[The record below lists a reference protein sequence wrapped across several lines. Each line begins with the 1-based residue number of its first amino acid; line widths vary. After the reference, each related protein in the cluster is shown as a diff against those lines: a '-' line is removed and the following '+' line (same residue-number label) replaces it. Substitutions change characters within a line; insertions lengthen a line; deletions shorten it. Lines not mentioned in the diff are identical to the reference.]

1 MENQIVLPQS
11 LSCVDE
17 SYRLID
23 EIKHIIINLKRS
35 KKIFDQIVHSSSETV
50 RALHYVKNEI
60 EFYVQQYEDVFNKYK
75 TSLENIKE
83 FAKEIASIEKSYY
96 LFYPYRHVKEKY
108 DKLLKEHEN
117 CEKRLNPILIKV
129 IMNKQES
136 QHEDFK
142 QIQEILKSIPNYN
155 KNEYIN
161 NIEKIIQN
169 LVEKSSLEIS
179 VPRIDSALLFDPPT
193 PGDSKL
199 NLENDPDRRPE
210 WDQDDC
216 VQTKHSIKK
225 IYKRGVEVACEPV
238 NAFSQNM
245 SILSELKRFD
255 ESRNILKFYGL
266 SRVDDDEMLVF
277 EWASL
282 GSLKNVYE
290 NEKKKIPWD
299 LKVKIAQ
306 DICQGLLFLSHANI
320 FHRDV
325 RCENIMMTHYMEPK
339 ITNFYLAKHASEIGP
354 DNEEHIADYIL
365 RIINWYA
372 PEMMQKNAKYT
383 QECEVFVM
391 LLWELAFQRIPY
403 EKMSK
408 EEIIFH
414 VQHGR
419 RESPDPPF
427 YTLEYLNIQRKY
439 LKIIADGWDNNP
451 ERRIRM
457 DDILLRFSDIENDLT
472 KPKRNN
478 SSSVHSSDQLDQL
491 SPIRT
496 RAASTPVKPH
506 PHFKKQRPQTLR
518 LNESKPDKHTIPD
531 TPGFYPS
538 PRISYQKDPRKSRP
552 MSLILKTPTLEPV
565 NELYHPYLTET
576 PGEIDSFETYQLGRP
591 NKYDPS
597 MMVNSSPPGSPIISI
612 TQDYNSPKTDVIEES
627 YSPNDEAP
635 NKARDIVIEES
646 SETLDLVSSNEEA
659 DDDDQ
664 IPPNSGRIKSPS
676 SQASQNVPISISKKL
691 NHGLI
696 INAKKM
702 QIATPLACASTSE
715 PKMKVLDIIKFQA
728 KLIPSSKPR
737 NSFLLE
743 NHITGDLDNLDWISN
758 ADPLI
763 NTSKANSV
771 YLEIKFSKAE
781 ITFEKGSIKPSKEF
795 DAAIKNSLNH
805 NNPYRELIK
814 VFEEFGHF
822 LPNKV
827 ILGDKLYS
835 ISKSSTTQKSAGLKS
850 INKEF
855 KKADDFSRDCR
866 DYIDIMKQWQ
876 TCIKS
881 NSNVDSSSL
890 TSIGGNSIKK
900 DKIKEWAISCL
911 TKSPDSWNIIN
922 WEDLYPLY
930 EILEPQ
936 VCQDVKLCL
945 GIDEQ
950 TISTGVKEK
959 VLRSGVIQIDSS
971 KYKYPVKFD
980 IPLESNNYQIFG
992 KVSKQDGTPVDN
1004 VDVKFKSKDKS
1015 GFLATVET
1023 FSENNLDDLQITWV
1037 LVGIPSDVGIFD
1049 SNTRS
1054 ISVLC
1059 INKRQFSP
1067 KPAKDDTGIDNCD
1080 VQLKTPDSLPS
1091 NAILITSFKYPKSD
1105 HKQSFIAEVKDYRDK
1120 TIHVNISVKKS
1131 ESLDD
1136 DDDDFVETPEL
1147 CWSVLQFDDE
1157 DETNNLKDIGQN
1169 VFVNSNSNSNEID
1182 VSYKKLD
1189 SETINELVE
1198 FIKVKEKSISK
1209 LDVSYNNI
1217 NSKLGNVLMKAL
1229 ESHST
1234 LTCLNLRATYIESD
1248 TLLLLLKMIKYNKT
1262 HINDLDLSHNG
1273 EKLVKKGK
1281 MFMEALGK
1289 NTTIL
1294 SLNLSENPF
1303 DWSDVGDLSFNN
1315 LQCNKT
1321 LENLDLSNCNLSP
1334 KVVEKLKKFLITS
1347 KKLKSLNL
1355 SSNNLA
1361 YQSERIISE
1370 VLTKNKSLKI
1380 LNLSSNKISS
1390 SIESLDKD
1398 TKTSLS
1404 GRYKYKYDMSRAL
1417 KVNNLAEA
1425 IRKNKTLK
1433 KLDLSSN
1440 YIRLEA
1446 GRNIARALTNNKFI
1460 TELNFSDNDI
1470 VHELSEF
1477 LITILLNNNIT
1488 GISLR
1493 STKISSEMVTTL
1505 AQDLKSNK
1513 IKLRYLNLS
1522 RNEISSDAIG
1532 TLIEA
1537 LEDNK
1542 TLKNLDLSD
1551 ITGAGQIGQ
1560 ELTKSLE
1567 KNKTLKTLNLSNC
1580 NIRNNVVNALEKALR
1595 TNNSLSDLD
1604 LSYNSCPMSNLLKAL
1619 EKNRSLIKLNISNL
1633 DLLPEEIEALSDALT
1648 TNNTLTHLCLSKTMD
1663 DPDTGKALFKALEV
1677 NTRLIDLDLSKN
1689 NIQDIELISNTL
1701 LNNGSL
1707 RRVDLTS

>member
-1 MENQIVLPQS
+1 MEKQIVLPES

-17 SYRLID
+17 SNRSID

-35 KKIFDQIVHSSSETV
+35 KKIFDPIVHSSSETV

-75 TSLENIKE
+75 ISLENIKE

-142 QIQEILKSIPNYN
+142 QIQEVP
-155 KNEYIN
+155 
-161 NIEKIIQN
+161 
-169 LVEKSSLEIS
+169 

-193 PGDSKL
+193 HGDSKS
-199 NLENDPDRRPE
+199 NLENEPDRRPE
-210 WDQDDC
+210 WDQDDY
-216 VQTKHSIKK
+216 VQMKHNIKK
-225 IYKRGVEVACEPV
+225 IYKRGVEIE
-238 NAFSQNM
+238 
-245 SILSELKRFD
+245 
-255 ESRNILKFYGL
+255 
-266 SRVDDDEMLVF
+266 
-277 EWASL
+277 
-282 GSLKNVYE
+282 
-290 NEKKKIPWD
+290 
-299 LKVKIAQ
+299 
-306 DICQGLLFLSHANI
+306 
-320 FHRDV
+320 
-325 RCENIMMTHYMEPK
+325 
-339 ITNFYLAKHASEIGP
+339 P

-365 RIINWYA
+365 NIINWYA
-372 PEMMQKNAKYT
+372 PEMMQKNAVYT
-383 QECEVFVM
+383 QECEVFSYVM

-408 EEIIFH
+408 EEIIYH
-414 VQHGR
+414 VQNGR

-439 LKIIADGWDNNP
+439 LRIIADGWDNTP

-478 SSSVHSSDQLDQL
+478 SGSVHSSDQLDQL

-506 PHFKKQRPQTLR
+506 PHYKKRPQTLG
-518 LNESKPDKHTIPD
+518 LNESRPDKHTIPD
-531 TPGFYPS
+531 SPGFYLS
-538 PRISYQKDPRKSRP
+538 PRNYPKESRKSRP

-565 NELYHPYLTET
+565 NELYHPYITET
-576 PGEIDSFETYQLGRP
+576 PGQITETPGQIDSFEAYQLEKP
-591 NKYDPS
+591 NKYESPI
-597 MMVNSSPPGSPIISI
+597 MITSSPPIMPSA
-612 TQDYNSPKTDVIEES
+612 QDYTSSKTEES
-627 YSPNDEAP
+627 YSPKPNEVNNNEQINAIEANQQNINESSINIVADKPKQLRKDDEAP

-646 SETLDLVSSNEEA
+646 SETLDLVTSNEVSRFLRSKPQNSNRLSLIAADDDDAKSVRSIRSSIMSDDMKTPSDNDIPSENDPSDNDDNDNDGPSEEA

-664 IPPNSGRIKSPS
+664 PPDSGRIKSPVS
-676 SQASQNVPISISKKL
+676 PASQQNVPISISKKL

-715 PKMKVLDIIKFQA
+715 PKMKVLDTIKFQV
-728 KLIPSSKPR
+728 KFIPSSKPR
-737 NSFLLE
+737 DSFLLE
-743 NHITGDLDNLDWISN
+743 KHITVDFDSLDWISN
-758 ADPLI
+758 ADSLI
-763 NTSKANSV
+763 NTSQANSV

-781 ITFEKGSIKPSKEF
+781 ITFEKGSIKPSKEL

-805 NNPYRELIK
+805 NNPHRELIK

-822 LPNKV
+822 LPSKV

-835 ISKSSTTQKSAGLKS
+835 ISKSKFKKPEDLSQTSQTSQTQKEYSE
-850 INKEF
+850 I
-855 KKADDFSRDCR
+855 
-866 DYIDIMKQWQ
+866 IKQWQ
-876 TCIKS
+876 KCIKS

-890 TSIGGNSIKK
+890 TSIGGNAIKK

-959 VLRSGVIQIDSS
+959 VLRSGVIQINSS

-992 KVSKQDGTPVDN
+992 KISKQDGTPVDN

-1023 FSENNLDDLQITWV
+1023 FSENKLDDLQITWV

-1059 INKRQFSP
+1059 VNKRQFSP
-1067 KPAKDDTGIDNCD
+1067 KPAKDATEMDNCD

-1105 HKQSFIAEVKDYRDK
+1105 HKQSFIAEVKDCRDK
-1120 TIHVNISVKKS
+1120 TIHVNISVRKSES

-1136 DDDDFVETPEL
+1136 DDDDFVEIPEL

-1169 VFVNSNSNSNEID
+1169 VHVNSNSNNNEID
-1182 VSYKKLD
+1182 LSHKKLD
-1189 SETINELVE
+1189 TETVNELAD
-1198 FIKVKEKSISK
+1198 FIKKEKEISISK

-1229 ESHST
+1229 ESHAT
-1234 LTCLNLRATYIESD
+1234 LTCLNLRSTYIESD

-1262 HINDLDLSHNG
+1262 QINDLDLSSNG

-1281 MFMEALGK
+1281 MLMEALGK
-1289 NTTIL
+1289 NTTII
-1294 SLNLSENPF
+1294 SLNLSDNPF
-1303 DWSDVGDLSFNN
+1303 DWSDLTDLSYNN

-1321 LENLDLSNCNLSP
+1321 LENLDLSNCNLTP
-1334 KVVEKLKKFLITS
+1334 KVVEKLKKFLVAS
-1347 KKLKSLNL
+1347 KKLKGLNL

-1361 YQSERIISE
+1361 FQSERIISD
-1370 VLTKNKSLKI
+1370 VLTKTKSLKI

-1398 TKTSLS
+1398 SKTSLS

-1446 GRNIARALTNNKFI
+1446 GRNIARALTSNKFI

-1477 LITILLNNNIT
+1477 LMTILLNNNIT

-1493 STKISSEMVTTL
+1493 STKISSEMVTNL
-1505 AQDLKSNK
+1505 AQELKSNK

-1522 RNEISSDAIG
+1522 RNEISNDAMGI
-1532 TLIEA
+1532 LVEA

-1551 ITGAGQIGQ
+1551 ITGAGQVGQ
-1560 ELTKSLE
+1560 EWTRSLE

-1595 TNNSLSDLD
+1595 TNNTLSDLD
-1604 LSYNSCPMSNLLKAL
+1604 LSCNSCSMSNLLKAL
-1619 EKNRSLIKLNISNL
+1619 EKNRSLTKLNISNR
-1633 DLLPEEIEALSDALT
+1633 DFLPEEIEALADALT
-1648 TNNTLTHLCLSKTMD
+1648 TNNTLTHLCLSRTME
-1663 DPDTGKALFKALEV
+1663 DPDSVKALFKALEV

-1701 LNNGSL
+1701 LNNLSL
-1707 RRVDLTS
+1707 RRVDLSSK